1 MQLQDPIMVHGILSK
16 LVSNWKKTYIPKV
29 SKFYVEKGFV
39 YVKKC
44 VFYRPEHSENG
55 GLLKLYFEG
64 LLECKDEINQWTRA
78 QRVDEEMGPFVE
90 VSSLLPE
97 LGLLKCQKWCLYVFS
112 ADNSKKLVKLWAEH
126 VSATE

>member
-1 MQLQDPIMVHGILSK
+1 MQLQDPIMVHRIVSK

-55 GLLKLYFEG
+55 GLLKLNFEG
-64 LLECKDEINQWTRA
+64 LLECKDEINHYKSSKSRWKNESICWGIMFTS
-78 QRVDEEMGPFVE
+78 RVTNIKMSKMV
-90 VSSLLPE
+90 
-97 LGLLKCQKWCLYVFS
+97 LYVFS
-112 ADNSKKLVKLWAEH
+112 ADSSKKLVELWAEH
-126 VSATE
+126 VSAAE